1 MEKKEDGPFATLFLW
16 IGFIAGG
23 AAGIE
28 ANDFMGMLIGAIILG
43 AIGFWVGKQVDLF
56 LGWLIFIVVAIIS
69 ILINAAIRRFIW
81 ELIRA
86 VANG

>member
-1 MEKKEDGPFATLFLW
+1 MPLDFRTGRLPRTVNGGGLNPIQQIHGQGGSLRHGKKEDGPFATLFLW

-43 AIGFWVGKQVDLF
+43 GIGFWV
-56 LGWLIFIVVAIIS
+56 
-69 ILINAAIRRFIW
+69 
-81 ELIRA
+81 
-86 VANG
+86 